1 MPNLDIQLAVD
12 AARIRIAELE
22 AKEALDQYEVEA
34 LAAHRLFVADF
45 D

>member
-1 MPNLDIQLAVD
+1 MDNLDISHAVD

-22 AKEALDQYEVEA
+22 AKETLDKYEVDA
-34 LAAHRLFVADF
+34 LQAHKLFVADF

>member
-1 MPNLDIQLAVD
+1 MPNLDIALAVD

-22 AKEALDQYEVEA
+22 AKETLDEYEVDA
-34 LAAHRLFVADF
+34 LTAHRLFVADF

>member
-1 MPNLDIQLAVD
+1 MDNLDISHAVE

-22 AKEALDQYEVEA
+22 AKETLDEYEVAALEA
-34 LAAHRLFVADF
+34 HKTFVANF